1 MRHTSDPG
9 KLATF
14 FIAFL
19 ICLGAGMNNGSAQS
33 RFKTEDDSISK
44 AVRASE
50 QHKFAGIERL
60 VEATRSYENLDK
72 DKAYTILAPNNQTFR
87 RLPVQMID
95 YLIDPAH
102 ESELNELLSCHTLI
116 GKFSEKQIRNQ
127 IEKGGGKAAF
137 STLAG
142 FVLTATT
149 DKDNAIIFTDK
160 FKRKIKLLE
169 GNYRKGDFPVHII
182 DGVVLPYN
190 AVY

>member
-1 MRHTSDPG
+1 MSYTSDPG
-9 KLATF
+9 KWATF
-14 FIAFL
+14 LIAFV
-19 ICLGAGMNNGSAQS
+19 ICLSAGIGDGAAQS
-33 RFKTEDDSISK
+33 RFKTKDDSLSK
-44 AVRASE
+44 AVRANE
-50 QHKFAGIERL
+50 QHKLAGIERL

-72 DKAYTILAPNNQTFR
+72 DKAYTILAPNNFAFR

-127 IEKGGGKAAF
+127 IEKAGGKAAF

-149 DKDNAIIFTDK
+149 DKDNAIIFIDK

-169 GNYRKGDFPVHII
+169 GNYQKGDFPVHII
-182 DGVVLPYN
+182 DGVILPYN

>member
-1 MRHTSDPG
+1 MSYTSDPG
-9 KLATF
+9 KRATF
-14 FIAFL
+14 FIAFF
-19 ICLGAGMNNGSAQS
+19 ICLVAWIGDGAAQA
-33 RFKTEDDSISK
+33 RFKTKDDSLSK
-44 AVRASE
+44 EIRANE
-50 QHKFAGIERL
+50 QHKLAGIERL

-72 DKAYTILAPNNQTFR
+72 DKAYTILAPNNLAFR
-87 RLPVQMID
+87 KLPVQMID

-116 GKFSEKQIRNQ
+116 GKFSEKQIRNH
-127 IEKGGGKAAF
+127 IEKAGGKAAF

-149 DKDNAIIFTDK
+149 DKDNAIIFIDK

-182 DGVVLPYN
+182 DGVILPYN

>member
-1 MRHTSDPG
+1 MSYTSDPG
-9 KLATF
+9 KWASLL
-14 FIAFL
+14 IAFV
-19 ICLGAGMNNGSAQS
+19 ICLGAGIGDGVAQS
-33 RFKTEDDSISK
+33 RFKTKHDSLSK
-44 AVRASE
+44 AVRANE
-50 QHKFAGIERL
+50 QHKLAGIERL

-72 DKAYTILAPNNQTFR
+72 DKAYTILAPNNLAFR

-102 ESELNELLSCHTLI
+102 ESELNELLSCHALI

-127 IEKGGGKAAF
+127 IEKAGGKAAF

-142 FVLTATT
+142 FMLTATT
-149 DKDNAIIFTDK
+149 DKDNAIIFIDK

-182 DGVVLPYN
+182 DGVILPYN

>member
-1 MRHTSDPG
+1 MSYTSDPG
-9 KLATF
+9 KRATF
-14 FIAFL
+14 FIAFF
-19 ICLGAGMNNGSAQS
+19 ICLVAWIGDGAAQS
-33 RFKTEDDSISK
+33 RFKTKDDSLSK
-44 AVRASE
+44 AIRANE
-50 QHKFAGIERL
+50 QHKLAGIERL

-72 DKAYTILAPNNQTFR
+72 DKAYTILAPNNLAFR
-87 RLPVQMID
+87 KLPVQMID

-116 GKFSEKQIRNQ
+116 GKFSEKQIRNH

-149 DKDNAIIFTDK
+149 DKDNAIIFIDK

-182 DGVVLPYN
+182 DGVILPYN